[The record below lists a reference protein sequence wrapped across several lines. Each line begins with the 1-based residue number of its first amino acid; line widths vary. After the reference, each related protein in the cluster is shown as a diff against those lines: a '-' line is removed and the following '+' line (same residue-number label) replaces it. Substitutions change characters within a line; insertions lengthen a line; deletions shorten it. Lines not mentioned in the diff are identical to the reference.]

1 MVRRR
6 AGAAIGADH
15 AAKSEPLDHL
25 DDKARQMPL
34 GQPLVNRRRQKKR
47 RLAINV
53 PEIAH
58 RQQATLRRESIA
70 GF

>member
-1 MVRRR
+1 
-6 AGAAIGADH
+6 
-15 AAKSEPLDHL
+15 
-25 DDKARQMPL
+25 MPL
-34 GQPLVNRRRQKKR
+34 GQPLVDRRRQKKG

-58 RQQATLRRESIA
+58 RQQAILRRESTD